1 MLAGNEGRALRDEA
15 EERGHGDAAVLDL
28 GVAEPADRG
37 LLADTP
43 VGVACELTGESGAPR
58 HAIEQASRRHV

>member
-28 GVAEPADRG
+28 GVAEPPDRG
-37 LLADTP
+37 LLADLRC
-43 VGVACELTGESGAPR
+43 VAR
-58 HAIEQASRRHV
+58 